1 MVEEILSLIFIFNFT
16 ANPYVGLTIVSLTI
30 YTTYFLF
37 HKKKILKRFYHET
50 PEGPRNDKKYYT
62 IVFISMIAL
71 LFIIN
76 LIATILSLIVGF
88 AMFIDSLVTFFGS
101 RPE

>member
-1 MVEEILSLIFIFNFT
+1 MITITEFFFSFNFSWE
-16 ANPYVGLTIVSLTI
+16 PFIGLTIVILTI
-30 YTTYFLF
+30 YVTCYLFL
-37 HKKKILKRFYHET
+37 KKKILKRFYHET
-50 PEGPRNDKKYYT
+50 PESPRNDKKYYT

-76 LIATILSLIVGF
+76 LIATILSLTVLF
-88 AMFIDSLVTFFGS
+88 VMFIDSLVTFFGS

>member
-1 MVEEILSLIFIFNFT
+1 MITITEFFFSFNWSGEPFIGLI
-16 ANPYVGLTIVSLTI
+16 IVILTI
-30 YTTYFLF
+30 YVTYYLF

-76 LIATILSLIVGF
+76 LIATILSLTVLF
-88 AMFIDSLVTFFGS
+88 VMFIDFLVTFLGN

>member
-1 MVEEILSLIFIFNFT
+1 MITITEFFFSFNWSGNPFI
-16 ANPYVGLTIVSLTI
+16 GLTIVILSI
-30 YTTYFLF
+30 YVTYYLF

-76 LIATILSLIVGF
+76 LIATILSLTVLF
-88 AMFIDSLVTFFGS
+88 DMFIDSLVTFFGS